1 MNDHEERL
9 IRDRRLRALADLNAT
24 VIWIADADGR
34 VHQSLPSWESFT
46 GQAFEAHRG
55 SGWLA
60 AVHADDRERAR
71 ATWAAAV
78 RDRQALSMRYRL
90 RRRDGEYR
98 EMQVEGHPVQEDG
111 AVVEW
116 VGIAVDVTERLRTE
130 AALRT
135 SEARLRFLDRLGQA
149 TRTLVDA
156 DEVMAATTRLLGEH
170 LRTTRCAYADVEI
183 DNDRF
188 TIRAD
193 WSVPGVPSSRGH
205 YSLDLFGPLAAGSLR
220 QGRSVAVND
229 VDAEL
234 GEEGGARMFNAIG
247 IKAVVCAAL
256 VKGQRLVAL
265 MAVHQDT
272 PRRWTADELALI
284 EDVVERCWVHIERV
298 RDAAM
303 LREQDRRKDDFIATL
318 AHELRN
324 PLAPVKY
331 AVALMR
337 KPNLDAARLAQS
349 RDIIDRQ
356 VSQMARLIDDL
367 LDVSRINRGLVELQR
382 RPQALQPLLRQAAEA
397 ARPEMEAA
405 HHHFA
410 IDLPDAPLWL
420 DVDGARLVQ
429 VVGNLLTNA
438 AKYTP
443 DGGHVRLAAR
453 ADGEDAVVEVADDGL
468 GLPPA
473 GLGRLFQPFTQLDH
487 TVGRGKGGLG
497 IGLSLVRSLVE
508 LHGGRVGAASPGVGQ
523 GSTFTVRLPLLAEA
537 AAADDAPTASMAM
550 PLDGAPTGLRVLVVE
565 DNVDGR
571 RSLVSLLEQ
580 AGHETAAAGDGDT
593 ALTLARSF
601 GPQVVLLD
609 LGLPG
614 IDGLTVA
621 RALRRDPPAP
631 LRALIALTGWGTARD
646 RARTTEAGFDAHLTK
661 PVEPKLLLR
670 LLGDVAAA
678 AT

>member
-1 MNDHEERL
+1 MTDHQEQPPG
-9 IRDRRLRALADLNAT
+9 DLPPRSP
-24 VIWIADADGR
+24 D
-34 VHQSLPSWESFT
+34 
-46 GQAFEAHRG
+46 
-55 SGWLA
+55 
-60 AVHADDRERAR
+60 
-71 ATWAAAV
+71 
-78 RDRQALSMRYRL
+78 
-90 RRRDGEYR
+90 
-98 EMQVEGHPVQEDG
+98 
-111 AVVEW
+111 
-116 VGIAVDVTERLRTE
+116 E
-130 AALRT
+130 AALRA

-149 TRTLVDA
+149 TRALLDA
-156 DEVMAATTRLLGEH
+156 DEVMATTTRLLGEH
-170 LRTTRCAYADVEI
+170 LRTTRCAYADVEV

-193 WSVPGVPSSRGH
+193 WSVPGVPSSRGV
-205 YSLDLFGPLAAGSLR
+205 YSLDLFGPLAAGNLR

-234 GEEGGARMFNAIG
+234 GDDGGARMFKAIG
-247 IKAVVCAAL
+247 IQAVVCAAL
-256 VKGQRLVAL
+256 VKGERLVAL
-265 MAVHQDT
+265 MAVHQDRA
-272 PRRWTADELALI
+272 RRWTADELALI

-382 RPQALQPLLRQAAEA
+382 KPQALQPLLRQAAEA

-405 HHHFA
+405 HHRFEL
-410 IDLPDAPLWL
+410 DLPDAPLWL
-420 DVDGARLVQ
+420 DADGARLVQ

-443 DGGHVRLAAR
+443 DGGQVHLSAR
-453 ADGEDAVVEVADDGL
+453 AEGDEVVVEVRDNGL

-497 IGLSLVRSLVE
+497 IGLSLVRSLVG
-508 LHGGRVGAASPGVGQ
+508 LHGGRVSAASPGVGQ
-523 GSTFTVRLPLLAEA
+523 GSTFTVRLPRLAEA
-537 AAADDAPTASMAM
+537 VEDDGPTTSMSMPLDDAPTS
-550 PLDGAPTGLRVLVVE
+550 LRVLVVE
-565 DNVDGR
+565 DNHDGR
-571 RSLVSLLEQ
+571 QSLVSLLQQ
-580 AGHETAAAGDGDT
+580 AGHETADAADGEQ
-593 ALTLARSF
+593 ALAVARRF
-601 GPQVVLLD
+601 RPEVVLLD

-614 IDGLTVA
+614 LDGLSVA
-621 RALRRDPPAP
+621 RALRRDPPVA

-661 PVEPKLLLR
+661 PVEPRLLLR
-670 LLGDVAAA
+670 LLGEVAAA
-678 AT
+678 GL